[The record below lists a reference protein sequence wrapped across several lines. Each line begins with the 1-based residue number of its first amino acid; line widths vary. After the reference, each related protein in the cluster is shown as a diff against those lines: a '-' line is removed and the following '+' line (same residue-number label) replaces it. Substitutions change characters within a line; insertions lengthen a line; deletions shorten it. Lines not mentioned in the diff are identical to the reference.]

1 MGDDR
6 GSEALAREPDRLKL
20 SPVRQIR
27 VVYGD
32 VFLPVQI
39 ADVLGGGGAH
49 GRVMFQI
56 SGLQP
61 LLTGRPAA
69 NRLREGQLTAAISAS
84 KAENFEAEHIQ
95 RSCTVGER
103 RCYPPRTSQG
113 ARSARPRRWT

>member
-49 GRVMFQI
+49 GRVMIQ
-56 SGLQP
+56 SVGYNRYSLAVP
-61 LLTGRPAA
+61 LLIDLGR
-69 NRLREGQLTAAISAS
+69 GS
-84 KAENFEAEHIQ
+84 
-95 RSCTVGER
+95 
-103 RCYPPRTSQG
+103 
-113 ARSARPRRWT
+113 